1 MKKKIIIAIIAL
13 LVVGGVGTASYFGV
27 KSLKAS
33 TSANEAG
40 TSVYVQT
47 VADIMDM
54 GVASTINRYSGRVD
68 PQETL
73 DIEVSQEKEV
83 KEVLVEEGEEI
94 AVGTPL
100 FIYDTE
106 TMEEELA
113 QAGLEIERIDH
124 DILTAQEE
132 IKSWEK
138 EKKTTPADQQLAIT
152 TKIQEAQ
159 TDIKRSEYERKSKE
173 LSMEQLQ
180 KSIDSA
186 TVNSQIDGVVKSINK
201 DQTTNSMTGEIEP
214 FMRILTLG
222 DFRISGKINELNA
235 MNLQPGERM
244 IIRSRVDEDAIWI
257 GALDKVDY
265 DNPQNGDNNFYGGSN
280 TESTTTY
287 PFYVVLESSE
297 GLKLGQHVYMER
309 DLGQEEKK
317 EGLWLAYEYI
327 VMEDDKAYVWASDS
341 KERLVKKE
349 VTLGELDESLMQYE
363 ILEGLELQ
371 DQLAFPEEHL
381 KEGMKT
387 TTDITEVMNP
397 EDGMIQEGGMIDEG
411 GMIQEGGMIEEDG
424 MIPEDG
430 IIGAEDE
437 MMEGGQ
443 IIEGEEGMMMPES
456 SGSIDFHTETIEGEM
471 KGEEASQP
479 EVAR

>member
-1 MKKKIIIAIIAL
+1 
-13 LVVGGVGTASYFGV
+13 
-27 KSLKAS
+27 
-33 TSANEAG
+33 
-40 TSVYVQT
+40 
-47 VADIMDM
+47 
-54 GVASTINRYSGRVD
+54 
-68 PQETL
+68 
-73 DIEVSQEKEV
+73 
-83 KEVLVEEGEEI
+83 
-94 AVGTPL
+94 
-100 FIYDTE
+100 
-106 TMEEELA
+106 
-113 QAGLEIERIDH
+113 
-124 DILTAQEE
+124 
-132 IKSWEK
+132 
-138 EKKTTPADQQLAIT
+138 
-152 TKIQEAQ
+152 
-159 TDIKRSEYERKSKE
+159 
-173 LSMEQLQ
+173 
-180 KSIDSA
+180 
-186 TVNSQIDGVVKSINK
+186 
-201 DQTTNSMTGEIEP
+201 
-214 FMRILTLG
+214 
-222 DFRISGKINELNA
+222 
-235 MNLQPGERM
+235 
-244 IIRSRVDEDAIWI
+244 
-257 GALDKVDY
+257 
-265 DNPQNGDNNFYGGSN
+265 
-280 TESTTTY
+280 
-287 PFYVVLESSE
+287 
-297 GLKLGQHVYMER
+297 
-309 DLGQEEKK
+309 
-317 EGLWLAYEYI
+317 
-327 VMEDDKAYVWASDS
+327 AYVWASDS